1 MINVKRVDKE
11 HVEGISIVCSEGCLD
26 TYKGIRSE
34 ENIIR
39 NNEIFYNHGRIYRE
53 ITETDGWDGYFVAVD
68 NGIVVGAIGGGMID
82 DYKSEI
88 FVLYLDPARRGEG
101 IGTQLVRHIT
111 DIQIEKGAK
120 EQWVSVQKGNYKGIR
135 FYEARGFVKDSE
147 QPAYSNTADEDYVSL
162 MYVREI

>member
-1 MINVKRVDKE
+1 MIDVKRADKE

-68 NGIVVGAIGGGMID
+68 NGIVVGAIGGND
-82 DYKSEI
+82 
-88 FVLYLDPARRGEG
+88 R
-101 IGTQLVRHIT
+101 
-111 DIQIEKGAK
+111 
-120 EQWVSVQKGNYKGIR
+120 
-135 FYEARGFVKDSE
+135 
-147 QPAYSNTADEDYVSL
+147 
-162 MYVREI
+162 